1 MNRRD
6 FLKAGAVL
14 GAGAVASVA
23 AYAALGPSGPGTTTT
38 LQSGTGSTTTA
49 SLGLDAR
56 LADPNVPTEYK
67 DFLRWLQSVSGRF
80 RGTKVAIN
88 LQNEPDYRAVQR
100 LDLDFYSASGVNS
113 QYDLEPYILNLEKTR
128 LAVQTSSPAID
139 IIDFDSLDIP
149 TFKDYL
155 IPPQVLADTYPDL
168 TYPGFSLSDFEKT
181 PMNLIGSYPPVLPD
195 APTPSGQIFCFPF
208 NTPLMIRFYR
218 TDVYK
223 TLGLQQPLTWDDYYA
238 SVQAIGAASNIYG
251 CVSQASITTP
261 IFHEFYNHLYSFGG
275 RLWDINSSNITPTV
289 NDSKNVM
296 ALENFARFFPYTLR
310 SSVTNTWEDC
320 VAAMAHGQ
328 AANAITFEDFA
339 VLIEDPLRSLEV
351 GEMAYSLNPSGP
363 NGSYSSYIGD
373 GIGISKFSRNP
384 RAAWLWLQWAT
395 ATGTQMMLVADK
407 LTRYVPSRTS
417 ARNSSFVQNLIATP
431 TYDPVRISEQILDS
445 GKIAFTVP
453 FKGSGDAADVIA
465 KSIFNAYTGVSTA
478 QAALDAAQAQLQAKN
493 YSF

>member
-1 MNRRD
+1 M
-6 FLKAGAVL
+6 AA
-14 GAGAVASVA
+14 A
-23 AYAALGPSGPGTTTT
+23 AYATLSPGGVSNTGT
-38 LQSGTGSTTTA
+38 QSGTSTTVN
-49 SLGLDAR
+49 LGLDAR
-56 LADPNVPTEYK
+56 LADPNVPSEYK
-67 DFLRWLQSVSGRF
+67 DFLRWLQSVSGKL
-80 RGTKVAIN
+80 RGSKVAIN

-100 LDLDFYSASGVNS
+100 LDVDFFSASGINS

-139 IIDFDSLDIP
+139 VIDFDSLDIP

-168 TYPGFSLSDFEKT
+168 TYPGFSLKDFEKT

-195 APTPSGQIFCFPF
+195 ASTPSGQIFCFPF

-223 TLGLQQPLTWDDYYA
+223 TLQLPQPVTWDDYFDNVKVIGG
-238 SVQAIGAASNIYG
+238 SSAIFG

-275 RLWDINSSNITPTV
+275 RLWDINASSITPTI
-289 NDSKNVM
+289 NDSKNVQ
-296 ALENFARFFPYTLR
+296 ALENFARFFPYTIR
-310 SSVTNTWEDC
+310 SSITNTWEDC

-339 VLIEDPLRSLEV
+339 VLIDDPLRSLV
-351 GEMAYSLNPSGP
+351 TGKMAYSVNPSGP

-373 GIGISKFSRNP
+373 GIGLSKFSRNP
-384 RAAWLWLQWAT
+384 KAAWLWLQWAT
-395 ATGTQMMLVADK
+395 ATGTQLMLVADK
-407 LTRYVPSRTS
+407 QARYVPSRIS
-417 ARNSSFVQNLIATP
+417 ATNSSFVQNLINTP
-431 TYDPVRISEQILDS
+431 AYDPVRISQQILAS

-453 FKGSGDAADVIA
+453 FKGSSDAADVIA
-465 KSIFNAYTGVSTA
+465 KSVFDTYTGVSSA
-478 QAALDAAQAQLQAKN
+478 QAALDAAQAQLEANKYN
-493 YSF
+493 F

>member
-1 MNRRD
+1 MKRRD
-6 FLKAGAVL
+6 FLKAGAIL
-14 GAGAVASVA
+14 GAGAVAAA
-23 AYAALGPSGPGTTTT
+23 AYATLSPGGVSNTGT
-38 LQSGTGSTTTA
+38 QSGTSTTVN
-49 SLGLDAR
+49 LGLDAR
-56 LADPNVPTEYK
+56 LADPNVPSEYK
-67 DFLRWLQSVSGRF
+67 DFLRWLQSVSGKL
-80 RGTKVAIN
+80 RGSKVAIN

-100 LDLDFYSASGVNS
+100 LDVDFFSASGINS

-139 IIDFDSLDIP
+139 VIDFDSLDIP

-168 TYPGFSLSDFEKT
+168 TYPGFSLKDFEKT

-195 APTPSGQIFCFPF
+195 ASTPSGQIFCFPF

-223 TLGLQQPLTWDDYYA
+223 TLQLPQPVTWDDYFDNVKVIGG
-238 SVQAIGAASNIYG
+238 SSAIFG

-275 RLWDINSSNITPTV
+275 RLWDINASSITPTI
-289 NDSKNVM
+289 NDSKNVQ
-296 ALENFARFFPYTLR
+296 ALENFARFFPYTIR
-310 SSVTNTWEDC
+310 SSITNTWEDC

-339 VLIEDPLRSLEV
+339 VLIDDPLRSLV
-351 GEMAYSLNPSGP
+351 TGKMAYSVNPSGP

-373 GIGISKFSRNP
+373 GIGLSKFSRNP
-384 RAAWLWLQWAT
+384 KAAWLWLQWAT
-395 ATGTQMMLVADK
+395 ATGTQLMLVADK
-407 LTRYVPSRTS
+407 QARYVPSRIS
-417 ARNSSFVQNLIATP
+417 ATNSSFVQNLINTP
-431 TYDPVRISEQILDS
+431 AYDPVRISQQILAS

-453 FKGSGDAADVIA
+453 FKGSSDAADVIA
-465 KSIFNAYTGVSTA
+465 KSVFDTYTGVSSA
-478 QAALDAAQAQLQAKN
+478 QAALDAAQAQLEANKYN
-493 YSF
+493 F